1 MFGSTLTRISLLVL
15 GAVLV
20 WSIAA
25 RPSGAHGEKQVYTVR
40 AYDTLW
46 SIASSHYAGDARDA
60 IYRIQERNGL
70 HGTLVVPGQKLVLP

>member
-15 GAVLV
+15 ATVLV

>member
-1 MFGSTLTRISLLVL
+1 MFDRLPIRIALLVV

-20 WSIAA
+20 WSVVA
-25 RPSGAHGEKQVYTVR
+25 RPSGAHGQKEVYTVK

-60 IYRIQERNGL
+60 IYRIQDRNGL
-70 HGTLVVPGQKLVLP
+70 HGTLLVPGQRLVLP